1 MEAAG
6 EAEDTLP
13 ELISQEDEAA
23 DELDDFASVIEDDD
37 QVEDFQDSQQ
47 YPRGGPLD
55 IDPSDPRLD
64 YKERAQKAEMEN
76 KALTMEVEEL
86 KKVVRELEG
95 REPRVEEDEE
105 YGQLRAQNRG
115 LQDRVEELLRQLEIA
130 ETDQAIALSKLDQS
144 QWESQKLMLQN
155 TIRDLEEKIRQM
167 QAKNGGNFGT
177 SAHNP
182 GGDFMRDGDEDGQ
195 QDVGNEGHTEENP
208 GSDENE
214 ADDGNGQSG
223 TQEDGEDEPQAGQ
236 RKQPFL
242 PAPR

>member
-37 QVEDFQDSQQ
+37 QVEDSQDSQQ
-47 YPRGGPLD
+47 YTRGGPLD

-86 KKVVRELEG
+86 KKIVRELEG

-105 YGQLRAQNRG
+105 YEQLRAQNRG

-223 TQEDGEDEPQAGQ
+223 TQEDGEDEPQADA
-236 RKQPFL
+236 K
-242 PAPR
+242 